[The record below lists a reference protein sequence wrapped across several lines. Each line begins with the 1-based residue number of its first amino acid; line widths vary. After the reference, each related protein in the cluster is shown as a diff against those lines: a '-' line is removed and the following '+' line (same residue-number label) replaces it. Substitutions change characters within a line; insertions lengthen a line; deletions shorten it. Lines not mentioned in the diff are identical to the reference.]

1 MRAFLLEKY
10 MKTHYLNVGQRQH
23 FLQKGEKSSI
33 SKIEAEILLNNI
45 NSASF
50 KLFKNVV
57 LLVAKKGYLALGF
70 LIPRECLKKKVQG
83 LSKSYL
89 SRLLSATEIYLKL
102 DSDLTYIDKVS
113 ENTFRL
119 LANIDNDDAKVI
131 WNKVLETYDGKTIS
145 SKNVQRAMNM
155 LNIETKKTLD
165 YTYNVNDELK
175 KNITK
180 YAQRMGE
187 ILILPN
193 VQNKDEWNQLAKIFY
208 QQLKNEFPQTQKRA

>member
-1 MRAFLLEKY
+1 
-10 MKTHYLNVGQRQH
+10 MKHYLNVGQRQH
-23 FLQKGEKSSI
+23 FLQHLQKVEKSSI
-33 SKIEAEILLNNI
+33 SKIEAELLLNNI
-45 NSASF
+45 NSASL

-70 LIPRECLKKKVQG
+70 FNPRECLKKKVQG

-89 SRLLSATEIYLKL
+89 SRLLSATETYLKL

-119 LANIDNDDAKVI
+119 ITNIDDNDTKLI
-131 WNKVLETYDGKTIS
+131 WSKVLETYDGKTIS
-145 SKNVQRAMNM
+145 RKNIQRAINM

-175 KNITK
+175 GNIIK
-180 YAQRMGE
+180 YAHRIGASF
-187 ILILPN
+187 LPN
-193 VQNKDEWNQLAKIFY
+193 VQNKDEWNQLAKFFY